1 MSRDAEH
8 TQQKLV
14 KELTEDNGN
23 QISASPTPTPND
35 LAHLGSPF
43 AHTPVPADLIDLWD
57 ETERFFDALG
67 DPSGFIEPEGSPTY
81 KVSNETDLNEI
92 TTKKPV
98 RLFEQGQ
105 NTSSSKEKQPTQI
118 EITASTLPSSPSLS
132 TSVLVSVLPE
142 IEPQKLQVK
151 ESQSLS
157 TTEDSRPTLN
167 QTRPKANQDSATEPE
182 KASQRPSLAERFTQ
196 RHQDDT
202 TTVVIAG
209 GKGGSGRSLLAAN
222 LAITLSHL
230 NACSVGVVDLDP
242 IGPTLHTFLGLEPLL
257 DGLGKHLRGEVNP
270 TSERVPTTNVILTRS
285 SRSLCTPYQESD
297 RIKTLQEAQSLNPKW
312 LIIDAGNLQD
322 AFTLDLFINANY
334 SMMLYT
340 PDPCGLERGHA
351 FLQAALYRQLIDR
364 GDEASVIAKSLLSA
378 DHEGILT
385 GPTSLARSLR
395 HVHPAAC
402 DQLEACIARFRPMVI
417 VNECRTQT
425 DRVAAEEI
433 CSVMKRKWRIQPQ
446 ALGTISHHHVAHQSL
461 LERKPLTLAFPSS
474 SIALDIE
481 KLTRRLLKEEHL
493 SLSANQS
500 IFTKPEKAYL

>member
-8 TQQKLV
+8 TQQKLG
-14 KELTEDNGN
+14 KELTEDNGK
-23 QISASPTPTPND
+23 QVSASSTPTPND

-67 DPSGFIEPEGSPTY
+67 DPSDFIEPEGNPTY

-92 TTKKPV
+92 TTRKPV

-105 NTSSSKEKQPTQI
+105 NTYASKETLPSPI
-118 EITASTLPSSPSLS
+118 ETVQSTLPSSAPPS
-132 TSVLVSVLPE
+132 TDVLVSAPSE
-142 IEPQKLQVK
+142 IKPQKSQVN
-151 ESQSLS
+151 ESQGLS
-157 TTEDSRPTLN
+157 TTEDSLLTLN
-167 QTRPKANQDSATEPE
+167 QAKPKAKQGSTTEPP

-196 RHQDDT
+196 RNKDDT

-209 GKGGSGRSLLAAN
+209 GKGGNGRSLLAAN

-230 NACSVGVVDLDP
+230 NTCSVGVVDLDP

-270 TSERVPTTNVILTRS
+270 ISERVPTTNVILTRS

-297 RIKTLQEAQSLNPKW
+297 RIETLQEAQSLDPKW

-334 SMMLYT
+334 SLILYT

-402 DQLEACIARFRPMVI
+402 GQLETCIARFRPMVI

-446 ALGTISHHHVAHQSL
+446 ALGTISHHYVAHQSL
-461 LERKPLTLAFPSS
+461 LERRPLTLAFPSS

-481 KLTRRLLKEEHL
+481 KLTRKLLKEEHL

-500 IFTKPEKAYL
+500 VSTKSEKAYL